1 MEPEL
6 IVVNGD
12 IHTMNSV
19 FPTAQALAI
28 HAGKIVALGATDQIR
43 SLAGKRTRIID
54 AGGRMV
60 LPGFQDAHIHLLNG
74 GVDLIQTAYLYDAT
88 SVSELQAVMAAH
100 AKAYRGALVMG
111 AGWQC
116 GFFGDANLTRA
127 VLDAVVPDR
136 PCLIYDGN
144 FHNACLNSAAC
155 QMVGLQAGTPDP
167 LNGHFVLDEK
177 GVPTGMLHEE
187 AINWALQRLPQM
199 DDDTYRDGLRAG
211 QAHANRHGI
220 TGIIDPWIL
229 DHHKRIY
236 SEMAQA
242 GELTLRVSGAANV
255 MASEPV
261 EEAVQRITHWRAE
274 QQNEFFQINA
284 AKFFLDGGLENRT
297 AAMIAPYADGEAGN
311 APLMFSPDQ
320 IARYFAAFD
329 SARFQIHVHCIG
341 DLAVRAALDGFE
353 AARNVNG
360 AWPSLHQIAHV
371 EVVHPSDMPR
381 FAALG
386 VMANCQP
393 LWAAWDPIIPDHTM
407 EMVGQDRMP
416 FVYPFRSLIDAGAP
430 WCINSDFA
438 VTTLN
443 PFEIIETAVTR
454 QTPRKRGQREPF
466 VPEQRITIGEA
477 LLGYTRNAAAACW
490 RGHATGALMR
500 GFSGDFIILDRNI
513 LACDPYEIGEA
524 EVQLTVIAGREVWRS
539 PGFGG

>member
-1 MEPEL
+1 MAPDL

-12 IHTMNSV
+12 IHTMDPARPV
-19 FPTAQALAI
+19 VEALAI
-28 HAGKIVALGATDQIR
+28 TAGRIMALGTTADIR
-43 SLAGKRTRIID
+43 YLAGKGTRVID

-74 GVDLIQTAYLYDAT
+74 GVDLVQTAYLYDAT
-88 SVSELQAVMAAH
+88 TIAELQSLMAAH
-100 AKAYRGALVMG
+100 ASSYKGALVMG

-116 GFFGDANLTRA
+116 GFFGDENLTRA

-155 QMVGLQAGTPDP
+155 QMIGLDMDTPDP
-167 LNGHFVLDEK
+167 LNGHFVLDAN

-187 AINWALQRLPQM
+187 AINWSLTRLPQM
-199 DDDTYRDGLRAG
+199 DDGTFREGLRAG

-229 DHHKRIY
+229 SHHKRIY
-236 SEMAQA
+236 SEMAQN
-242 GELTLRVSGAANV
+242 GGLTLRVSGAANV

-261 EEAVQRITHWRAE
+261 EDSVTRIIEWRAE
-274 QQNEFFQINA
+274 QQHDYFQINA

-297 AAMIAPYADGEAGN
+297 AAMIEPYADAPGGN

-320 IARYFAAFD
+320 IARYFTAFD
-329 SARFQIHVHCIG
+329 AARFQIHVHCIG
-341 DLAVRAALDGFE
+341 DRAVRAALDGFE
-353 AARNVNG
+353 TARAANRE
-360 AWPSLHQIAHV
+360 WPSLHQIAHV
-371 EVVHPSDMPR
+371 EVVHPLDLPR
-381 FAALG
+381 FAKLG

-393 LWAAWDPIIPDHTM
+393 LWAAWDPIIPDETM
-407 EMVGQDRMP
+407 DMVGPARMP
-416 FVYPFRSLIDAGAP
+416 YVYPFRSLIDAGAP

-454 QTPRKRGQREPF
+454 QTPRKRGQCDPF
-466 VPEQRITIGEA
+466 VPDQRITAGEA

-490 RGHATGALMR
+490 RSHHTGALMR
-500 GFSGDFIILDRNI
+500 GMSGDFIILDRNI
-513 LACDPYEIGEA
+513 LSCDPYAISET
-524 EVQLTVIAGREVWRS
+524 EVQLTVLAGHEVWRAANFD
-539 PGFGG
+539 G